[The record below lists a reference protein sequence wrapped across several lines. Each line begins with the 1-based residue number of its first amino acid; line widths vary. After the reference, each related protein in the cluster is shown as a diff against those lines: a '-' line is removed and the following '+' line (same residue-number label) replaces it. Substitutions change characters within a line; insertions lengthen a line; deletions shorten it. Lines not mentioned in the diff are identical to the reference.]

1 MEDVLLGVSRF
12 VALVIDAMAV
22 AIVGYG
28 AVEAF
33 IRLVR
38 IGVAPSASHGARKA
52 IWQRFGVWLLLG
64 LEFELAA
71 DIIGTV
77 VSPTWRD
84 IGELAA
90 IAAIRTF
97 LNYFLEKDVERAE
110 ETLRAGK
117 RGRARRWAAPHEP
130 QRKEHRW
137 PRQPS
142 RTRPR
147 QRSWP

>member
-1 MEDVLLGVSRF
+1 MEEVLLAVSRF
-12 VALVIDAMAV
+12 VGLVIDAMAV

-33 IRLVR
+33 IRLAWVGFALR
-38 IGVAPSASHGARKA
+38 ASHGSRKQ

-90 IAAIRTF
+90 VAVIRTF
-97 LNYFLEKDVERAE
+97 LNYFLEKDVERAQGAVR
-110 ETLRAGK
+110 T
-117 RGRARRWAAPHEP
+117 
-130 QRKEHRW
+130 
-137 PRQPS
+137 PRVGDLEMGGQHS
-142 RTRPR
+142 RP
-147 QRSWP
+147 

>member
-1 MEDVLLGVSRF
+1 M
-12 VALVIDAMAV
+12 
-22 AIVGYG
+22 
-28 AVEAF
+28 
-33 IRLVR
+33 VR
-38 IGVAPSASHGARKA
+38 ERR

-97 LNYFLEKDVERAE
+97 LNYFLEKDVERADE
-110 ETLRAGK
+110 ARPDVEN
-117 RGRARRWAAPHEP
+117 GRARGGRRSLVSGRRIDGRVSRAGFVHVNEAGHRTDAAGARAHADGVGPHGHVADLL
-130 QRKEHRW
+130 RIHHL
-137 PRQPS
+137 
-142 RTRPR
+142 
-147 QRSWP
+147 

>member
-1 MEDVLLGVSRF
+1 MEEMLLAVSRF
-12 VALVIDAMAV
+12 VALAIDAMAV
-22 AIVGYG
+22 AIVSYG

-38 IGVAPSASHGARKA
+38 IGVAPSASHGARKQ

-71 DIIGTV
+71 DIIRTV
-77 VSPTWRD
+77 VSPTWQD

-110 ETLRAGK
+110 EGL
-117 RGRARRWAAPHEP
+117 RGRTVRDQAVGGA
-130 QRKEHRW
+130 
-137 PRQPS
+137 
-142 RTRPR
+142 T
-147 QRSWP
+147 